1 MKHLPLSLAAAALLR
16 TTTAQQPLNQS
27 DILGT
32 LDDLINSLDGSV
44 GNSTIDDVYSYVSD
58 QAQAGLQA
66 VLKYIFPEQYWS
78 YGRSPPVYPTPV
90 GGDDPA
96 WQEAYAQASALVAEL
111 DYTQLASL
119 TLGSSDTRGCSG
131 FIDPVA
137 GFTGMCLQDNEN
149 GVRGTDQSS
158 GFPSQLSIG
167 ASWNR
172 SLALERAQFLGR
184 EFKALGANVLL
195 GPVGGPLG
203 RIARGGRN
211 WEGFS
216 NDPYLS
222 GQLIAPTVTGI
233 QESVI
238 ACVKHW
244 LFNEQETNRN
254 PFAFGFLG
262 YFGNQAVSSNV
273 DDRTTHE
280 LYMWPFQDALAAGAG
295 SVMCSY
301 QRANNSYGCQNSK
314 LMNGLLKTELGFQG
328 FVAVLPMKTFIS
340 KRAKDGSDS
349 GRPGNDGYSLKR
361 VVGQKQEEMLTEFL
375 TAANEAGLD
384 MVMPSSSFLT
394 PESLAEAVNNGS
406 VSAERLTDQATRIL
420 ATWYR
425 FAELEEPGLNQHEGT
440 NAQAE
445 DVESTLLQ
453 GAIEGH
459 VLVKNTEGALPLDPS
474 STDTLNLFGYDAIG
488 GLNTSAEGFGLY
500 DIGLA
505 NTQKYEDGRI
515 FTFIDYYLQAG
526 DILPDPHAGPQI
538 ALDGT
543 ILSGGG
549 SGAVKVAWSIS
560 AHDALA
566 SRARTWNQ
574 TLHTQFVGQKPTV
587 KAPDA
592 PCIVMIN
599 AQSSEGWD
607 RSGIR
612 DEYSDTLVE
621 NVASQCKNTI
631 VVIHNAGVR
640 LVDSWIENPNV
651 TAVIFAHV
659 PGQMNGEALARILYG
674 EQSPSGRLPY
684 TVAKTEAD
692 YGDLLSPSLPSAE
705 TPLYPQSTFD
715 EGLFIDYKHFI
726 AQDIIPRYPF
736 GYGLTYST
744 FTYANLSI
752 RLAEGATT
760 SPLPPAFQPSNPN
773 TTSLPQGGNPAL
785 FAHLATITVQITNSG
800 PVAAAEVAQLYIEVA
815 SSNLPLA
822 LRGFEKKLLAPGE
835 TETFSFSLRRKD
847 LSVWDVEQQEWVLSK
862 GPHGVKVGKS
872 VGEVLLEGTLDL
884 V

>member
-1 MKHLPLSLAAAALLR
+1 
-16 TTTAQQPLNQS
+16 
-27 DILGT
+27 
-32 LDDLINSLDGSV
+32 
-44 GNSTIDDVYSYVSD
+44 
-58 QAQAGLQA
+58 
-66 VLKYIFPEQYWS
+66 
-78 YGRSPPVYPTPV
+78 
-90 GGDDPA
+90 
-96 WQEAYAQASALVAEL
+96 
-111 DYTQLASL
+111 
-119 TLGSSDTRGCSG
+119 
-131 FIDPVA
+131 
-137 GFTGMCLQDNEN
+137 
-149 GVRGTDQSS
+149 
-158 GFPSQLSIG
+158 
-167 ASWNR
+167 
-172 SLALERAQFLGR
+172 
-184 EFKALGANVLL
+184 
-195 GPVGGPLG
+195 
-203 RIARGGRN
+203 
-211 WEGFS
+211 
-216 NDPYLS
+216 YLS

-314 LMNGLLKTELGFQG
+314 LMNGLLKGELGFQG
-328 FVAVLPMKTFIS
+328 FVVSDWYAVHTGI
-340 KRAKDGSDS
+340 
-349 GRPGNDGYSLKR
+349 
-361 VVGQKQEEMLTEFL
+361 
-375 TAANEAGLD
+375 AANEAGLD

-420 ATWYR
+420 AAWYR
-425 FAELEEPGLNQHEGT
+425 FAELEEPGLNQHEDT

-488 GLNTSAEGFGLY
+488 GLNTSAEGFLLY
-500 DIGLA
+500 DMGLA

-574 TLHTQFVGQKPTV
+574 TLHTH
-587 KAPDA
+587 
-592 PCIVMIN
+592 
-599 AQSSEGWD
+599 
-607 RSGIR
+607 GIR
-612 DEYSDTLVE
+612 DEYSDTLVQ

-640 LVDSWIENPNV
+640 LVDTWIENPNV

-659 PGQMNGEALARILYG
+659 PGQMNGEALATILYG

-726 AQDIIPRYPF
+726 QQDIVPRYPF
-736 GYGLTYST
+736 GYGLTYT
-744 FTYANLSI
+744 NFTYSNLSM

-760 SPLPPAFQPSNPN
+760 SALPPAFQSSN
-773 TTSLPQGGNPAL
+773 TTTALPQGGNPAL
-785 FAHLATITVQITNSG
+785 FDHLATISVQITNSG
-800 PVAAAEVAQLYIEVA
+800 LVAAAEVAQLYIEVA
-815 SSNLPLA
+815 SSDLPLA
-822 LRGFEKKLLAPGE
+822 LRGFEKKLLIPGE
-835 TETFSFSLRRKD
+835 TETFSFPLRRKD
-847 LSVWDVEQQEWVLSK
+847 LSVWDVGQQEWVLSK

-872 VGEVLLEGTLDL
+872 VGEILVQGTLEL
-884 V
+884 E

>member
-1 MKHLPLSLAAAALLR
+1 MRHLPLTLAAAALLR
-16 TTTAQQPLNQS
+16 TTTAQQPLNES

-66 VLKYIFPEQYWS
+66 ILKYIFPEQYWS

-90 GGDDPA
+90 GGNDPA

-111 DYTQLASL
+111 DNIQLASL

-137 GFTGMCLQDNEN
+137 GFPGMCLQDNEN

-184 EFKALGANVLL
+184 EFKASGANVVL
-195 GPVGGPLG
+195 GPVGGPIG

-314 LMNGLLKTELGFQG
+314 LMNGLLKGELGFQG
-328 FVAVLPMKTFIS
+328 FVVSDWYAVHTGI
-340 KRAKDGSDS
+340 
-349 GRPGNDGYSLKR
+349 
-361 VVGQKQEEMLTEFL
+361 
-375 TAANEAGLD
+375 AANEAGLD

-420 ATWYR
+420 AAWYR
-425 FAELEEPGLNQHEGT
+425 FAELEEPGLNQHEET

-474 STDTLNLFGYDAIG
+474 STHTLNLFGYDAIG
-488 GLNTSAEGFGLY
+488 GLNTSAEGFLLY
-500 DIGLA
+500 DMGLA

-574 TLHTQFVGQKPTV
+574 TLHTQFVDQKPTV

-612 DEYSDTLVE
+612 DEYSDTLVQ

-659 PGQMNGEALARILYG
+659 PGQMNGEALAAILYG

-692 YGDLLSPSLPSAE
+692 YGDLLSPSLPSAD

-726 AQDIIPRYPF
+726 QQDITPRFPF
-736 GYGLTYST
+736 GYGLTYT
-744 FTYANLSI
+744 NFTYSNLSI

-760 SPLPPAFQPSNPN
+760 SPLPPPSNR
-773 TTSLPQGGNPAL
+773 GNPSL
-785 FAHLATITVQITNSG
+785 FDHLATISVQITNSG
-800 PVAAAEVAQLYIEVA
+800 SVTAAEVAQLYIEVA
-815 SSNLPLA
+815 SSDLPLA
-822 LRGFEKKLLAPGE
+822 LRGFEKKLLSPGE
-835 TETFSFSLRRKD
+835 TETFSFPLRRKD
-847 LSVWDVEQQEWVLSK
+847 LSVWDVGQQEWVLSK
-862 GPHGVKVGKS
+862 GPHGVRVGKS
-872 VGEVLLEGTLDL
+872 VGEILVEGTLEL
-884 V
+884 N

>member
-1 MKHLPLSLAAAALLR
+1 MRHLPLSLATAAFLR
-16 TTTAQQPLNQS
+16 ATTAQQPLNES

-32 LDDLINSLDGSV
+32 LDSLLNSLDGSV
-44 GNSTIDDVYSYVSD
+44 ANSTIDDVYAYVSD

-96 WQEAYAQASALVAEL
+96 WEEAYAQASALVAQL

-131 FIDPVA
+131 FIDSVA

-149 GVRGTDQSS
+149 GVRGSEQSS

-184 EFKALGANVLL
+184 
-195 GPVGGPLG
+195 
-203 RIARGGRN
+203 
-211 WEGFS
+211 FS

-328 FVAVLPMKTFIS
+328 FVVSDWYAVHTGI
-340 KRAKDGSDS
+340 
-349 GRPGNDGYSLKR
+349 
-361 VVGQKQEEMLTEFL
+361 
-375 TAANEAGLD
+375 AANEAGLD

-406 VSAERLTDQATRIL
+406 ISAERLTDQATRIL
-420 ATWYR
+420 AAWYR
-425 FAELEEPGLNQHEGT
+425 FAELEEPGLNQHEET
-440 NAQAE
+440 NAQTE
-445 DVESTLLQ
+445 DVKSTLLQ

-459 VLVKNTEGALPLDPS
+459 VLVKNTDGALPLDPS
-474 STDTLNLFGYDAIG
+474 STDALNLFGYDAIG

-500 DIGLA
+500 DVGLA

-515 FTFIDYYLQAG
+515 FTFIDYYLNGG
-526 DILPDPHAGPQI
+526 DILPDPHSGPQI

-574 TLHTQFVGQKPTV
+574 TLHTQFVGQNPTV

-592 PCIVMIN
+592 PCIVLIN

-607 RSGIR
+607 RRGIR

-640 LVDSWIENPNV
+640 LVDTWIENPNV

-659 PGQMNGEALARILYG
+659 PGQMNGEALAAILYG
-674 EQSPSGRLPY
+674 DQSPSGRLPY
-684 TVAKTEAD
+684 TVAKTESD

-705 TPLYPQSTFD
+705 TPLYPQSSFD
-715 EGLFIDYKHFI
+715 EGLFIDYKHFLRQNI
-726 AQDIIPRYPF
+726 TPRYPF
-736 GYGLTYST
+736 GYGLTYSN
-744 FTYANLSI
+744 FTYSNLSI

-760 SPLPPAFQPSNPN
+760 SPFPPPFQSSNTN
-773 TTSLPQGGNPAL
+773 TTTTLPQGGNPAL
-785 FAHLATITVQITNSG
+785 FDHLATITVQITNTG
-800 PVAAAEVAQLYIEVA
+800 AVTAAEVAQLYIEVA
-815 SSNLPLA
+815 ASNLPLA
-822 LRGFEKKLLAPGE
+822 LRGFDKNRLSPGE
-835 TETFSFSLRRKD
+835 TLTFSFPLRRKD
-847 LSVWDVEQQEWVLSK
+847 LSVWDVGQQEWVLSK

-872 VGEVLLEGTLDL
+872 VGEILVEGTLEL
-884 V
+884 E

>member
-1 MKHLPLSLAAAALLR
+1 MRHLPLSLATAGLLR
-16 TTTAQQPLNQS
+16 ATTAQQPLNES

-32 LDDLINSLDGSV
+32 LDTLLNSLDGSV

-96 WQEAYAQASALVAEL
+96 WEEAYARASALVAQL
-111 DYTQLASL
+111 GYTQLASL

-149 GVRGTDQSS
+149 GVRGTEQSS

-184 EFKALGANVLL
+184 
-195 GPVGGPLG
+195 
-203 RIARGGRN
+203 
-211 WEGFS
+211 FS

-328 FVAVLPMKTFIS
+328 FVVSDWYAVHTGI
-340 KRAKDGSDS
+340 
-349 GRPGNDGYSLKR
+349 
-361 VVGQKQEEMLTEFL
+361 
-375 TAANEAGLD
+375 AANEAGLD

-406 VSAERLTDQATRIL
+406 IGAERLTDQATRIL
-420 ATWYR
+420 AAWYR

-445 DVESTLLQ
+445 DVKSTLLQ

-459 VLVKNTEGALPLDPS
+459 VLVKNTEGALPLDPAN
-474 STDTLNLFGYDAIG
+474 TDTLNLFGYDAIG

-505 NTQKYEDGRI
+505 NTQKYKDGRI

-560 AHDALA
+560 AHDTLA

-612 DEYSDTLVE
+612 DEYSDTLVQ

-640 LVDSWIENPNV
+640 LVDTWIENPNV

-659 PGQMNGEALARILYG
+659 PGQMNGEALAAILYG

-684 TVAKTEAD
+684 TVAKTESD

-705 TPLYPQSTFD
+705 TPLYPQSSFD
-715 EGLFIDYKHFI
+715 EGLFIDYKHF
-726 AQDIIPRYPF
+726 
-736 GYGLTYST
+736 
-744 FTYANLSI
+744 
-752 RLAEGATT
+752 
-760 SPLPPAFQPSNPN
+760 
-773 TTSLPQGGNPAL
+773 
-785 FAHLATITVQITNSG
+785 
-800 PVAAAEVAQLYIEVA
+800 
-815 SSNLPLA
+815 
-822 LRGFEKKLLAPGE
+822 
-835 TETFSFSLRRKD
+835 
-847 LSVWDVEQQEWVLSK
+847 
-862 GPHGVKVGKS
+862 
-872 VGEVLLEGTLDL
+872 
-884 V
+884 

>member
-1 MKHLPLSLAAAALLR
+1 MRHLPLTLAAAALLR
-16 TTTAQQPLNQS
+16 TTTAQQPLNES

-66 VLKYIFPEQYWS
+66 ILKYIFPEQYWS

-90 GGDDPA
+90 GGNDPA

-111 DYTQLASL
+111 DNIQLASL

-137 GFTGMCLQDNEN
+137 GFPGMCLQDNEN

-184 EFKALGANVLL
+184 EFKASGANVVL
-195 GPVGGPLG
+195 GPVGGPIG

-314 LMNGLLKTELGFQG
+314 LMNGLLKGELGFQG
-328 FVAVLPMKTFIS
+328 FVVSDWYAVHTGI
-340 KRAKDGSDS
+340 
-349 GRPGNDGYSLKR
+349 
-361 VVGQKQEEMLTEFL
+361 
-375 TAANEAGLD
+375 AANEAGLD

-420 ATWYR
+420 AAWYR
-425 FAELEEPGLNQHEGT
+425 FAELEEPGLNQHEET

-474 STDTLNLFGYDAIG
+474 STHTLNLFGYDAIG
-488 GLNTSAEGFGLY
+488 GLNTSAEGFLLY
-500 DIGLA
+500 DMGLA

-566 SRARTWNQ
+566 SRARIWNQ
-574 TLHTQFVGQKPTV
+574 TLHTQFVDQKPTV

-612 DEYSDTLVE
+612 DEYSDTLVQ

-659 PGQMNGEALARILYG
+659 PGQMNGEALAAILYG

-692 YGDLLSPSLPSAE
+692 YGDLLSPSLPSAD

-726 AQDIIPRYPF
+726 QQDITPRFPF
-736 GYGLTYST
+736 GYGLTYT
-744 FTYANLSI
+744 NFTYSNLSI

-773 TTSLPQGGNPAL
+773 TTTTLPQGGNPSL
-785 FAHLATITVQITNSG
+785 FDHLATISVQITNSG
-800 PVAAAEVAQLYIEVA
+800 SVTAAEVAQLYIEVA
-815 SSNLPLA
+815 SSDLPLA
-822 LRGFEKKLLAPGE
+822 LRGFEKKLLSPGE
-835 TETFSFSLRRKD
+835 TETFSFPLRRKD
-847 LSVWDVEQQEWVLSK
+847 LSVWDVGQQEWVLSK
-862 GPHGVKVGKS
+862 GPHGVRVGKS
-872 VGEVLLEGTLDL
+872 VGEILVEGTLEL
-884 V
+884 N

>member
-1 MKHLPLSLAAAALLR
+1 
-16 TTTAQQPLNQS
+16 
-27 DILGT
+27 
-32 LDDLINSLDGSV
+32 
-44 GNSTIDDVYSYVSD
+44 
-58 QAQAGLQA
+58 
-66 VLKYIFPEQYWS
+66 
-78 YGRSPPVYPTPV
+78 
-90 GGDDPA
+90 
-96 WQEAYAQASALVAEL
+96 
-111 DYTQLASL
+111 
-119 TLGSSDTRGCSG
+119 
-131 FIDPVA
+131 
-137 GFTGMCLQDNEN
+137 
-149 GVRGTDQSS
+149 
-158 GFPSQLSIG
+158 
-167 ASWNR
+167 
-172 SLALERAQFLGR
+172 
-184 EFKALGANVLL
+184 
-195 GPVGGPLG
+195 
-203 RIARGGRN
+203 
-211 WEGFS
+211 
-216 NDPYLS
+216 
-222 GQLIAPTVTGI
+222 
-233 QESVI
+233 
-238 ACVKHW
+238 
-244 LFNEQETNRN
+244 
-254 PFAFGFLG
+254 
-262 YFGNQAVSSNV
+262 
-273 DDRTTHE
+273 
-280 LYMWPFQDALAAGAG
+280 
-295 SVMCSY
+295 
-301 QRANNSYGCQNSK
+301 
-314 LMNGLLKTELGFQG
+314 
-328 FVAVLPMKTFIS
+328 
-340 KRAKDGSDS
+340 
-349 GRPGNDGYSLKR
+349 
-361 VVGQKQEEMLTEFL
+361 
-375 TAANEAGLD
+375 

-394 PESLAEAVNNGS
+394 AESLAEAVNNGS

-420 ATWYR
+420 AAWYR
-425 FAELEEPGLNQHEGT
+425 FAELEEPGLNQHEET

-543 ILSGGG
+543 ILSSGG

-566 SRARTWNQ
+566 SRARAWNQ

-587 KAPDA
+587 KAPGA

-659 PGQMNGEALARILYG
+659 PGQMNGEALAAILYG

-692 YGDLLSPSLPSAE
+692 YGDLLSPSLPSAD
-705 TPLYPQSTFD
+705 TPLYPQSSFD

-726 AQDIIPRYPF
+726 QQDITPRYPF
-736 GYGLTYST
+736 GYGLTYT
-744 FTYANLSI
+744 NFTYSNLSI

-760 SPLPPAFQPSNPN
+760 SPLPPAFQSSN
-773 TTSLPQGGNPAL
+773 TTTTLPQGGNPAL
-785 FAHLATITVQITNSG
+785 FDHLATISVQIMNSG
-800 PVAAAEVAQLYIEVA
+800 SVAAAEVAQLYIEVA
-815 SSNLPLA
+815 SSDLPLA
-822 LRGFEKKLLAPGE
+822 LRGFEKKLLSPGE
-835 TETFSFSLRRKD
+835 TETFSFPLRRKD
-847 LSVWDVEQQEWVLSK
+847 LSVWDVGQQEWVLSK
-862 GPHGVKVGKS
+862 GPHGVRVGKS
-872 VGEVLLEGTLDL
+872 VGEILVEGTLEL
-884 V
+884 E

>member
-1 MKHLPLSLAAAALLR
+1 MRHLPLSLATAAFLR
-16 TTTAQQPLNQS
+16 ATTAQQPLNES

-32 LDDLINSLDGSV
+32 LDSLLNSLDGSV
-44 GNSTIDDVYSYVSD
+44 ANSTIDDVYAYVSD

-78 YGRSPPVYPTPV
+78 YGRSPPVYPTRKSITPRTRNVVRNSTLTISPKAV

-96 WQEAYAQASALVAEL
+96 WEEAYAQASALVAEL
-111 DYTQLASL
+111 NYTQLASL

-149 GVRGTDQSS
+149 GVRGSEQSS

-172 SLALERAQFLGR
+172 SLALERAQSLGR

-211 WEGFS
+211 WEGRKIGFS

-328 FVAVLPMKTFIS
+328 FVVSDWYAVHTGI
-340 KRAKDGSDS
+340 
-349 GRPGNDGYSLKR
+349 
-361 VVGQKQEEMLTEFL
+361 
-375 TAANEAGLD
+375 AANEAGLD

-406 VSAERLTDQATRIL
+406 ISAERLTDQATRIL
-420 ATWYR
+420 AAWYR
-425 FAELEEPGLNQHEGT
+425 FAELEEPGLNQHEET
-440 NAQAE
+440 NAQTE
-445 DVESTLLQ
+445 DVKSTLLQ

-459 VLVKNTEGALPLDPS
+459 VLVKNTDGALPLDPS

-500 DIGLA
+500 DVGLA

-515 FTFIDYYLQAG
+515 FTFIDYYLNGG
-526 DILPDPHAGPQI
+526 DILPDPHSGPQI

-574 TLHTQFVGQKPTV
+574 TLHTQFIGQKPTV

-592 PCIVMIN
+592 PCIVLIN

-640 LVDSWIENPNV
+640 LVDTWIENPNV

-659 PGQMNGEALARILYG
+659 PGQMNGEALAAILYG
-674 EQSPSGRLPY
+674 DQSPSGRLPY
-684 TVAKTEAD
+684 TVAKTESD

-705 TPLYPQSTFD
+705 TPLYPQSSFD
-715 EGLFIDYKHFI
+715 EGLFIDYKHFLRQNI
-726 AQDIIPRYPF
+726 TPRYPF
-736 GYGLTYST
+736 GYGLTYSN
-744 FTYANLSI
+744 FTYSNLSI

-760 SPLPPAFQPSNPN
+760 SPLPPPFQSSNTN
-773 TTSLPQGGNPAL
+773 TTTTLPQGGNPAL
-785 FAHLATITVQITNSG
+785 FDHLATITVQITNTG
-800 PVAAAEVAQLYIEVA
+800 AVVAAEVAQLYIEVA

-822 LRGFEKKLLAPGE
+822 LRGFEKNLLSPGE
-835 TETFSFSLRRKD
+835 TGTFSFPLRRKD

-862 GPHGVKVGKS
+862 GSHGVKVGKS
-872 VGEVLLEGTLDL
+872 VGEIVVEGTLEL
-884 V
+884 E

>member
-1 MKHLPLSLAAAALLR
+1 MRHLPLTLAAAALLR
-16 TTTAQQPLNQS
+16 TTTAQQPLNES

-66 VLKYIFPEQYWS
+66 ILKYIFPEQYWS

-90 GGDDPA
+90 GGNDPA

-111 DYTQLASL
+111 DNIHVASL

-137 GFTGMCLQDNEN
+137 GFPGMCLQDNEN

-184 EFKALGANVLL
+184 EFKASGANVVL
-195 GPVGGPLG
+195 GPVGGPIG

-314 LMNGLLKTELGFQG
+314 LMNGLLKGELGFQG
-328 FVAVLPMKTFIS
+328 FVVSDWYAVHTGI
-340 KRAKDGSDS
+340 
-349 GRPGNDGYSLKR
+349 
-361 VVGQKQEEMLTEFL
+361 
-375 TAANEAGLD
+375 AANEAGLD

-420 ATWYR
+420 AAWYR
-425 FAELEEPGLNQHEGT
+425 FAELEEPGLNQHEET

-474 STDTLNLFGYDAIG
+474 STHTLNLFGYDAIG
-488 GLNTSAEGFGLY
+488 GLNTSAEGFLLY
-500 DIGLA
+500 DMGLA

-574 TLHTQFVGQKPTV
+574 TLHTQFVDQKPTV

-612 DEYSDTLVE
+612 DEYSDTLVQ

-659 PGQMNGEALARILYG
+659 PGQMNGEALAAILYG

-692 YGDLLSPSLPSAE
+692 YGDLLSPSLPSAD

-726 AQDIIPRYPF
+726 QQDITPRFPF
-736 GYGLTYST
+736 GYGLTYT
-744 FTYANLSI
+744 NFTYSNLSI

-773 TTSLPQGGNPAL
+773 TTTTLPQGGNPSL
-785 FAHLATITVQITNSG
+785 FDHLATISVQITNSG
-800 PVAAAEVAQLYIEVA
+800 SVTAAEVAQLYIEVA
-815 SSNLPLA
+815 SSDLPLA
-822 LRGFEKKLLAPGE
+822 LRGFEKKLLSPGE
-835 TETFSFSLRRKD
+835 TETFSFPLRRKD
-847 LSVWDVEQQEWVLSK
+847 LSVWDVGQQEWVLSK
-862 GPHGVKVGKS
+862 GPHGVRVGKS
-872 VGEVLLEGTLDL
+872 VGEILVEGTLEL
-884 V
+884 N

>member
-1 MKHLPLSLAAAALLR
+1 MKHLPLTLAAAALLS
-16 TTTAQQPLNQS
+16 TTTAQQPLDQS

-44 GNSTIDDVYSYVSD
+44 GNSTINDVYSYVSD

-90 GGDDPA
+90 GGNDPA
-96 WQEAYAQASALVAEL
+96 WQEAYAQASALVADL
-111 DYTQLASL
+111 DNTQLASL

-184 EFKALGANVLL
+184 EFKALGANVVL
-195 GPVGGPLG
+195 GPVGGAIG
-203 RIARGGRN
+203 RVARGGRN

-314 LMNGLLKTELGFQG
+314 LMNGLLKGELGFQG
-328 FVAVLPMKTFIS
+328 FVVSDWYAVHTGI
-340 KRAKDGSDS
+340 
-349 GRPGNDGYSLKR
+349 
-361 VVGQKQEEMLTEFL
+361 
-375 TAANEAGLD
+375 AANEAGLD

-420 ATWYR
+420 AAWYR
-425 FAELEEPGLNQHEGT
+425 FAELEEPGLNQHEET

-474 STDTLNLFGYDAIG
+474 NTDTLNLFGYDAIG

-500 DIGLA
+500 DVGLA

-515 FTFIDYYLQAG
+515 FTFIDYYLQGG

-574 TLHTQFVGQKPTV
+574 TLHTEFLGQKPTV

-612 DEYSDTLVE
+612 DEYSDTLVQ

-640 LVDSWIENPNV
+640 LVDTWIENPNV

-659 PGQMNGEALARILYG
+659 PGQMNGEALAAILYG

-726 AQDIIPRYPF
+726 QQDIVPRYPF
-736 GYGLTYST
+736 GYGLTYT
-744 FTYANLSI
+744 NFTYTNLSI
-752 RLAEGATT
+752 QLAEGATT
-760 SPLPPAFQPSNPN
+760 SPLPPAFQPSNTN
-773 TTSLPQGGNPAL
+773 TTNLPQGGNPSL
-785 FAHLATITVQITNSG
+785 FDHLATISVQITNSG
-800 PVAAAEVAQLYIEVA
+800 SVTAAEVAQLYIEVA
-815 SSNLPLA
+815 SSNVPLA
-822 LRGFEKKLLAPGE
+822 LRGFEKKKLSPGE

-862 GPHGVKVGKS
+862 GPHGVRVGKS
-872 VGEVLLEGTLDL
+872 VREIVVEGTLEL
-884 V
+884 E

>member
-1 MKHLPLSLAAAALLR
+1 MRHLPLSLATAALLR
-16 TTTAQQPLNQS
+16 ATTAQQPLNES

-32 LDDLINSLDGSV
+32 LDTLLNSLDGSV
-44 GNSTIDDVYSYVSD
+44 ANSTIDDVYAYVSD

-66 VLKYIFPEQYWS
+66 VLKYISPEQYWS

-96 WQEAYAQASALVAEL
+96 WEEAYAQASALVAEL
-111 DYTQLASL
+111 NYTQLASL

-149 GVRGTDQSS
+149 GVRGSEQSS
-158 GFPSQLSIG
+158 GFPSQLAIG

-184 EFKALGANVLL
+184 
-195 GPVGGPLG
+195 
-203 RIARGGRN
+203 
-211 WEGFS
+211 FS

-233 QESVI
+233 QEFVI

-328 FVAVLPMKTFIS
+328 FVVSDWYAVHTGI
-340 KRAKDGSDS
+340 
-349 GRPGNDGYSLKR
+349 
-361 VVGQKQEEMLTEFL
+361 
-375 TAANEAGLD
+375 AANEAGLD

-406 VSAERLTDQATRIL
+406 ISEERLTDQATRIL
-420 ATWYR
+420 AAWYR
-425 FAELEEPGLNQHEGT
+425 FAELEEPGLNQHEET
-440 NAQAE
+440 NAQTE
-445 DVESTLLQ
+445 DVKSTLLQ

-459 VLVKNTEGALPLDPS
+459 VLVKNTDGALPLDPS

-500 DIGLA
+500 DVGLA

-515 FTFIDYYLQAG
+515 FTFIDYYLNGG
-526 DILPDPHAGPQI
+526 DILPDPHSGPQI

-574 TLHTQFVGQKPTV
+574 TLHTQLVGQNPTV

-592 PCIVMIN
+592 PCIVLIN

-640 LVDSWIENPNV
+640 LVDTWIENPNV

-659 PGQMNGEALARILYG
+659 PGQMNGEALAAILYG
-674 EQSPSGRLPY
+674 DQSPSGRLPY
-684 TVAKTEAD
+684 TVAKTESD
-692 YGDLLSPSLPSAE
+692 YGDLLSPSLPSAD

-726 AQDIIPRYPF
+726 QQDITPRYPF
-736 GYGLTYST
+736 GYGLTYSN
-744 FTYANLSI
+744 FTYSNLTI

-760 SPLPPAFQPSNPN
+760 SPLPRPFQSSSN
-773 TTSLPQGGNPAL
+773 TTTTLPQGGNPAL
-785 FAHLATITVQITNSG
+785 FDHLATITVQITNTG
-800 PVAAAEVAQLYIEVA
+800 FVAAAEVAQLYIEVA
-815 SSNLPLA
+815 ASNLPLA
-822 LRGFEKKLLAPGE
+822 LRGFEKKLLSPGE
-835 TETFSFSLRRKD
+835 TGTFSFPLRRKD
-847 LSVWDVEQQEWVLSK
+847 LSVWDVGQQEWVLSK

-872 VGEVLLEGTLDL
+872 VGEIVVEGTLEL
-884 V
+884 E

>member
-1 MKHLPLSLAAAALLR
+1 MRHLPLSLATAGLLR
-16 TTTAQQPLNQS
+16 ATTAQQPLNES

-32 LDDLINSLDGSV
+32 LDTLLNSLDGSV

-96 WQEAYAQASALVAEL
+96 WEEAYARASALVAQL
-111 DYTQLASL
+111 GYTQLASL

-149 GVRGTDQSS
+149 GVRGTEQSS

-184 EFKALGANVLL
+184 
-195 GPVGGPLG
+195 
-203 RIARGGRN
+203 
-211 WEGFS
+211 FS

-328 FVAVLPMKTFIS
+328 FVVSDWYAVHTGI
-340 KRAKDGSDS
+340 
-349 GRPGNDGYSLKR
+349 
-361 VVGQKQEEMLTEFL
+361 
-375 TAANEAGLD
+375 AANEAGLD

-406 VSAERLTDQATRIL
+406 IGAERLTDQATRIL
-420 ATWYR
+420 AAWYR

-445 DVESTLLQ
+445 DVKSTLLQ

-459 VLVKNTEGALPLDPS
+459 VLVKNTEGALPLDPAN
-474 STDTLNLFGYDAIG
+474 TDTLNLFGYDAIG

-505 NTQKYEDGRI
+505 NTQKYKDGRI

-560 AHDALA
+560 AHDTLA

-612 DEYSDTLVE
+612 DEYSDTLVQ

-640 LVDSWIENPNV
+640 LVDTWIENPNV

-659 PGQMNGEALARILYG
+659 PGQMNGEALAAILYG

-684 TVAKTEAD
+684 T
-692 YGDLLSPSLPSAE
+692 
-705 TPLYPQSTFD
+705 
-715 EGLFIDYKHFI
+715 
-726 AQDIIPRYPF
+726 
-736 GYGLTYST
+736 
-744 FTYANLSI
+744 
-752 RLAEGATT
+752 
-760 SPLPPAFQPSNPN
+760 
-773 TTSLPQGGNPAL
+773 
-785 FAHLATITVQITNSG
+785 
-800 PVAAAEVAQLYIEVA
+800 
-815 SSNLPLA
+815 
-822 LRGFEKKLLAPGE
+822 
-835 TETFSFSLRRKD
+835 
-847 LSVWDVEQQEWVLSK
+847 
-862 GPHGVKVGKS
+862 
-872 VGEVLLEGTLDL
+872 
-884 V
+884 

>member
-1 MKHLPLSLAAAALLR
+1 MRHLPLSLATAALLR
-16 TTTAQQPLNQS
+16 ATTAQQPLNES

-32 LDDLINSLDGSV
+32 LDNLLNSLDGSV

-66 VLKYIFPEQYWS
+66 VLKYISPEQYWS

-96 WQEAYAQASALVAEL
+96 WEEAYAQASALVAEL
-111 DYTQLASL
+111 NYTQLAGL

-149 GVRGTDQSS
+149 GVRGTEQSS

-328 FVAVLPMKTFIS
+328 FVVSDWYAVHT
-340 KRAKDGSDS
+340 G
-349 GRPGNDGYSLKR
+349 
-361 VVGQKQEEMLTEFL
+361 

-384 MVMPSSSFLT
+384 MVMPSSNFLT

-420 ATWYR
+420 AAWYR

-440 NAQAE
+440 NAQSE
-445 DVESTLLQ
+445 DVKSTLLQ

-474 STDTLNLFGYDAIG
+474 STGTLNLFGYDAIG
-488 GLNTSAEGFGLY
+488 GLNTSAEGLGLY

-515 FTFIDYYLQAG
+515 FSFIDYYLQAG
-526 DILPDPHAGPQI
+526 DILSDPHAGPQI

-574 TLHTQFVGQKPTV
+574 TLHTQFLGQKPTV

-592 PCIVMIN
+592 PCIVLIN

-612 DEYSDTLVE
+612 DEYSDTLVQ

-640 LVDSWIENPNV
+640 LVDTWIENPNV

-659 PGQMNGEALARILYG
+659 PGQMNGEALAAILYG

-684 TVAKTEAD
+684 TVAKTESD

-705 TPLYPQSTFD
+705 TPLYPQSSFD
-715 EGLFIDYKHFI
+715 EGLYIDYKHFI
-726 AQDIIPRYPF
+726 QQDITPRYPF

-744 FTYANLSI
+744 FTYSNLSI

-760 SPLPPAFQPSNPN
+760 SPLPPTFQSSSN
-773 TTSLPQGGNPAL
+773 TTTLPQGGNPAL
-785 FAHLATITVQITNSG
+785 FAHLATITVQITNTG
-800 PVAAAEVAQLYIEVA
+800 AVAAAEVAQLYIEVA

-822 LRGFEKKLLAPGE
+822 LRGFEKKRLSPGE
-835 TETFSFSLRRKD
+835 TETFSFPLRRKD
-847 LSVWDVEQQEWVLSK
+847 LSVWDVGQQEWVLSK

-872 VGEVLLEGTLDL
+872 VGEILVEGTLDL
-884 V
+884 E

>member
-1 MKHLPLSLAAAALLR
+1 
-16 TTTAQQPLNQS
+16 
-27 DILGT
+27 
-32 LDDLINSLDGSV
+32 
-44 GNSTIDDVYSYVSD
+44 
-58 QAQAGLQA
+58 
-66 VLKYIFPEQYWS
+66 
-78 YGRSPPVYPTPV
+78 
-90 GGDDPA
+90 
-96 WQEAYAQASALVAEL
+96 
-111 DYTQLASL
+111 
-119 TLGSSDTRGCSG
+119 
-131 FIDPVA
+131 
-137 GFTGMCLQDNEN
+137 MCLQDNEN

-184 EFKALGANVLL
+184 EFKASGANVVL
-195 GPVGGPLG
+195 GPVGGPIG
-203 RIARGGRN
+203 RIARGGGIGRAI
-211 WEGFS
+211 GFS

-314 LMNGLLKTELGFQG
+314 LMNGLLKGELGFQG
-328 FVAVLPMKTFIS
+328 FVVSDWYAVHTGI
-340 KRAKDGSDS
+340 
-349 GRPGNDGYSLKR
+349 
-361 VVGQKQEEMLTEFL
+361 
-375 TAANEAGLD
+375 AANEAGLD

-420 ATWYR
+420 AAWYR
-425 FAELEEPGLNQHEGT
+425 FAELEEPGLNQHEET

-474 STDTLNLFGYDAIG
+474 STHTLNLFGYDAIG
-488 GLNTSAEGFGLY
+488 GLNTSAEGFLLY
-500 DIGLA
+500 DMGLA

-574 TLHTQFVGQKPTV
+574 TLHTQFVDQKPTV

-612 DEYSDTLVE
+612 DEYSDTLVQ

-659 PGQMNGEALARILYG
+659 PGQMNGEALAAILYG

-684 TVAKTEAD
+684 T
-692 YGDLLSPSLPSAE
+692 
-705 TPLYPQSTFD
+705 
-715 EGLFIDYKHFI
+715 HFI
-726 AQDIIPRYPF
+726 QQDITPRFPF
-736 GYGLTYST
+736 GYGLTYT
-744 FTYANLSI
+744 NFTYSNLSI

-773 TTSLPQGGNPAL
+773 TTTTLPQGGNPSL
-785 FAHLATITVQITNSG
+785 FDHLATISVQITNSG
-800 PVAAAEVAQLYIEVA
+800 SVTAAEVAQLYIEVA
-815 SSNLPLA
+815 SSDLPLA
-822 LRGFEKKLLAPGE
+822 LRGFEKKLLSPGE
-835 TETFSFSLRRKD
+835 TETFSFPLRRKD
-847 LSVWDVEQQEWVLSK
+847 LSVWDVGQQEWVLSK
-862 GPHGVKVGKS
+862 GPHGVRVGKS
-872 VGEVLLEGTLDL
+872 VGEILVEGTLEL
-884 V
+884 N

>member
-1 MKHLPLSLAAAALLR
+1 MRHLPFSLATAALLR
-16 TTTAQQPLNQS
+16 ATSAQQPLNES

-32 LDDLINSLDGSV
+32 LDTLLNSLDGSV
-44 GNSTIDDVYSYVSD
+44 PNSTIDDVYSYVSD

-78 YGRSPPVYPTPV
+78 YGRSPAVYPTPV
-90 GGDDPA
+90 GGHDPA
-96 WQEAYAQASALVAEL
+96 WEEAYAQASALVARL
-111 DYTQLASL
+111 NYTQLAGL

-149 GVRGTDQSS
+149 GVRGTEQSS

-328 FVAVLPMKTFIS
+328 FVVSDWYAVHTGI
-340 KRAKDGSDS
+340 
-349 GRPGNDGYSLKR
+349 
-361 VVGQKQEEMLTEFL
+361 
-375 TAANEAGLD
+375 AANKAGLD

-406 VSAERLTDQATRIL
+406 ISAERLTDQATRIL
-420 ATWYR
+420 AAWYR

-440 NAQAE
+440 NAQTE
-445 DVESTLLQ
+445 DVKSSLLQ

-505 NTQKYEDGRI
+505 NTQKYEDGRL

-612 DEYSDTLVE
+612 DEYSDTLVQ

-640 LVDSWIENPNV
+640 LVDTWIENANV

-659 PGQMNGEALARILYG
+659 PGQMNGEALAAILYG

-692 YGDLLSPSLPSAE
+692 YGDLLSPSLPSAK

-715 EGLFIDYKHFI
+715 EGLFIDYKHFLQHDI
-726 AQDIIPRYPF
+726 APRYPF

-744 FTYANLSI
+744 FTYSNLSI

-760 SPLPPAFQPSNPN
+760 SPLPPTFQSPSSN
-773 TTSLPQGGNPAL
+773 TTTTTALPPQGGNPAL
-785 FAHLATITVQITNSG
+785 FHHLATITVQITNTG
-800 PVAAAEVAQLYIEVA
+800 FVPAAEVAQLYIEVA
-815 SSNLPLA
+815 SSGLPLA
-822 LRGFEKKLLAPGE
+822 LRGFEKKHLVPGE
-835 TETFSFSLRRKD
+835 TATFSFPLRRKD
-847 LSVWDVEQQEWVLSK
+847 LSIWDVERQEWRLSK
-862 GPHGVKVGKS
+862 GPHGVNVGKS
-872 VGEVLLEGTLDL
+872 VGEILVEGTLDL
-884 V
+884 E

>member
-44 GNSTIDDVYSYVSD
+44 GNSTIDDVYSYVSN

-78 YGRSPPVYPTPV
+78 YGRSPPAYPTPV

-111 DYTQLASL
+111 NYTQLASL

-203 RIARGGRN
+203 RLARGGRN

-273 DDRTTHE
+273 DDRTAHE

-328 FVAVLPMKTFIS
+328 FVAVLHISTFIS
-340 KRAKDGSDS
+340 KRAKDGSDRES
-349 GRPGNDGYSLKR
+349 PGND
-361 VVGQKQEEMLTEFL
+361 
-375 TAANEAGLD
+375 AIPANKAGLD

-425 FAELEEPGLNQHEGT
+425 FAELEGPGLNQHEGT
-440 NAQAE
+440 DAQAR

-459 VLVKNTEGALPLDPS
+459 VLVKNTKGALPLDPS

-560 AHDALA
+560 AYDALA

-574 TLHTQFVGQKPTV
+574 TLHTQFVGQKLTV

-612 DEYSDTLVE
+612 DEYSDTLVK

-659 PGQMNGEALARILYG
+659 PGQMNGEALATILYG
-674 EQSPSGRLPY
+674 DQSPSGRLPY

-744 FTYANLSI
+744 FTYSNLSI

-760 SPLPPAFQPSNPN
+760 SPLPPAFQPSNLN

-785 FAHLATITVQITNSG
+785 FAHLATISVQITNSG

-835 TETFSFSLRRKD
+835 TGTFSFSLRRKD

-862 GPHGVKVGKS
+862 GPHGLKVGKS
-872 VGEVLLEGTLDL
+872 VGEILLEETLNL
-884 V
+884 G

>member
-1 MKHLPLSLAAAALLR
+1 MRHLPLSLATAALLR
-16 TTTAQQPLNQS
+16 ATTAQQPLNES

-32 LDDLINSLDGSV
+32 LDSLLNSLDGSV
-44 GNSTIDDVYSYVSD
+44 ANSTIDDVYAYVSD
-58 QAQAGLQA
+58 QAQTGLQA

-96 WQEAYAQASALVAEL
+96 WEEAYAQASALVAQL

-149 GVRGTDQSS
+149 GVRGTEQSS

-184 EFKALGANVLL
+184 
-195 GPVGGPLG
+195 
-203 RIARGGRN
+203 
-211 WEGFS
+211 FS

-328 FVAVLPMKTFIS
+328 FVKALLPMNAFIF
-340 KRAKDGSDS
+340 
-349 GRPGNDGYSLKR
+349 
-361 VVGQKQEEMLTEFL
+361 QEAMLALADAT
-375 TAANEAGLD
+375 ANEAGLD

-420 ATWYR
+420 AAWYR
-425 FAELEEPGLNQHEGT
+425 YAELEEPGLNQHEGT
-440 NAQAE
+440 NAQSE
-445 DVESTLLQ
+445 DVKSTLLQ

-459 VLVKNTEGALPLDPS
+459 VLVKNTDGALPLDPS

-500 DIGLA
+500 DVGLA

-515 FTFIDYYLQAG
+515 FTFIDYYLQGG
-526 DILPDPHAGPQI
+526 DILPDPHSGPQI

-574 TLHTQFVGQKPTV
+574 TLHTQFIGQKPTV

-640 LVDSWIENPNV
+640 LVDTWIENANV

-659 PGQMNGEALARILYG
+659 PGQMNGEALAAILYG
-674 EQSPSGRLPY
+674 DKSPSGKLPY
-684 TVAKTEAD
+684 TVAKTESD

-705 TPLYPQSTFD
+705 TPLYPQSSFD

-726 AQDIIPRYPF
+726 QQDITPRYPF
-736 GYGLTYST
+736 GYGLTYSN
-744 FTYANLSI
+744 FTYSNLSI

-760 SPLPPAFQPSNPN
+760 SPLPPPFQSSTN

-785 FAHLATITVQITNSG
+785 FDHLATITVQITNTG
-800 PVAAAEVAQLYIEVA
+800 AVAAAEVAQLYIEVA

-822 LRGFEKKLLAPGE
+822 LRGFEKKRLSPGE
-835 TETFSFSLRRKD
+835 TGTFSFPLRRKD
-847 LSVWDVEQQEWVLSK
+847 LSVWDVGQQAWVLSK

-872 VGEVLLEGTLDL
+872 VGEILVEGTLEL
-884 V
+884 E

>member
-16 TTTAQQPLNQS
+16 TTIAQQPLNES

-58 QAQAGLQA
+58 QAQAGIQA

-90 GGDDPA
+90 GGNDPA

-111 DYTQLASL
+111 DDVQLASL

-137 GFTGMCLQDNEN
+137 GFPGMCLQDNEN
-149 GVRGTDQSS
+149 GVRATDQSS

-172 SLALERAQFLGR
+172 SLALNRAQFLGR
-184 EFKALGANVLL
+184 EFKARGANVVL
-195 GPVGGPLG
+195 GPVGGAMG

-273 DDRTTHE
+273 DDRTAHE

-295 SVMCSY
+295 SIMCSY

-314 LMNGLLKTELGFQG
+314 LMNGLLKGELGFQG
-328 FVAVLPMKTFIS
+328 FVVSDWYAVHTGK
-340 KRAKDGSDS
+340 
-349 GRPGNDGYSLKR
+349 
-361 VVGQKQEEMLTEFL
+361 
-375 TAANEAGLD
+375 AANEAGLD

-420 ATWYR
+420 AAWYR
-425 FAELEEPGLNQHEGT
+425 FAELEQPGLNQHEDT

-488 GLNTSAEGFGLY
+488 GLNTSAEGLGLY

-505 NTQKYEDGRI
+505 NTQKYEDGRV

-640 LVDSWIENPNV
+640 LVDTWIENPNV

-659 PGQMNGEALARILYG
+659 PGQMNGEALATILYG

-692 YGDLLSPSLPSAE
+692 YGDLLSPSLPSAD

-726 AQDIIPRYPF
+726 QQDITPRYPF

-744 FTYANLSI
+744 FTYSNLSI

-773 TTSLPQGGNPAL
+773 TTTLPQGGNPAL
-785 FAHLATITVQITNSG
+785 FDHLATVSVQITNSG
-800 PVAAAEVAQLYIEVA
+800 SVTAAEVAQLYVEVA
-815 SSNLPLA
+815 SSDLPLA
-822 LRGFEKKLLAPGE
+822 LRGFEKKLLSPGE
-835 TETFSFSLRRKD
+835 TETFSFPLRRKD
-847 LSVWDVEQQEWVLSK
+847 LSVWDVWQQDWVLSK

-872 VGEVLLEGTLDL
+872 VGEILVQGTLEL
-884 V
+884 E